1 MDEDQQ
7 NIHVQRTMNEPEG
20 REICYIKCVIKSG
33 CLKFEWSIITPSTWD
48 WIGLYENNSK
58 ENTDWLTGHWF
69 YIANHSHRETLTDGR
84 YSFTGSY
91 WIGTVSSQN
100 QIRLNT
106 YESHN
111 VYKTYAHM
119 NVLSP
124 DFAHFDKS
132 RVHYVEKGLQHLF
145 SHHKTDW
152 GFDRDDDWNSQNR
165 KKLLETLQAFI
176 DRNAN
181 DVNLGTYKNQV
192 YEDILEQIANSEG
205 ERDDLVLEYLRIHR
219 NDRNRYSEEVY
230 IKSSEF
236 FGLAE
241 SYIPLSFE
249 GRDEITP
256 EDDYELDFEKIREKA
271 GTILGELE
279 KITL

>member
-1 MDEDQQ
+1 
-7 NIHVQRTMNEPEG
+7 
-20 REICYIKCVIKSG
+20 
-33 CLKFEWSIITPSTWD
+33 
-48 WIGLYENNSK
+48 
-58 ENTDWLTGHWF
+58 
-69 YIANHSHRETLTDGR
+69 
-84 YSFTGSY
+84 
-91 WIGTVSSQN
+91 
-100 QIRLNT
+100 
-106 YESHN
+106 
-111 VYKTYAHM
+111 
-119 NVLSP
+119 
-124 DFAHFDKS
+124 FDKS

-145 SHHKTDW
+145 SLHKTDW

-165 KKLLETLQAFI
+165 KKLLETLQAFT

-181 DVNLGTYKNQV
+181 DVNLGTYKNQGAYFVVDHTSYRCLIIYRGGEKDYFLWSGWVLNEDQYKHVTKPPYKLRAIILLV

-271 GTILGELE
+271 GTILRELE
-279 KITL
+279 K